1 MGLPLYLVCD
11 VEHLAVVGVQAGQVE
26 QAARLLGY
34 CDAWYRAK
42 GITRQGTEKAGNDRL
57 NAFLAQVLPEPMMEQ
72 LLAEGAG

>member
-57 NAFLAQVLPEPMMEQ
+57 TRFSLRCCQNR
-72 LLAEGAG
+72 